1 MRLNLRFL
9 DDKDVQDS
17 VLLSRLRTQFVDTER
32 LIALPFE
39 LGDFGCWKRRE
50 WASDQHPKQL
60 VSGLRVRFAQGL
72 QEQLHRLRFARS
84 PDLATLCSSV
94 HWGPAWELLRPAHP

>member
-1 MRLNLRFL
+1 MLVPDAVIVKLSRTMRLNLRFL

-17 VLLSRLRTQFVDTER
+17 GLLSRLRTQFVDTER

-50 WASDQHPKQL
+50 WASD
-60 VSGLRVRFAQGL
+60 
-72 QEQLHRLRFARS
+72 
-84 PDLATLCSSV
+84 
-94 HWGPAWELLRPAHP
+94 